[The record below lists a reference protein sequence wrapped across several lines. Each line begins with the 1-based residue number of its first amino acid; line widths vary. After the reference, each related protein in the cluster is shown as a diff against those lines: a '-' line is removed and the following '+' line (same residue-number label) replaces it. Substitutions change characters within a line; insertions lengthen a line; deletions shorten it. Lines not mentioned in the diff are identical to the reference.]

1 MKDRPWETTR
11 PWETARQTPSE
22 AAAARAERARK
33 LVSRMRDHVALA
45 PESPKLEVPAPVT
58 QEPDAAQN
66 ASDTDYSVFSQEP
79 NRDLRSLIEL
89 FDKVQTSGCCIHL
102 ALAWPHIPPRAILP
116 WMLREVSRGRRN
128 PPLRTLFVNMGR
140 PALRTL
146 AGIEARTTRLGARG
160 IYRSGVNDNA
170 QGPLIATPSISA
182 DAHFYM
188 FLGKS
193 LVESVPLVSIVPH
206 YVSMND
212 DVFWRDF
219 DEKTLKGFKRYF
231 DANRLRSIRK
241 HLDFLT
247 SAKRSPSF
255 AFLMPSHFG
264 ASVRREAIARL
275 PGGIDFVVVDMST
288 HAVRGRDASALLR
301 DILAELEGGLTT
313 GAQHVLITT
322 DCPLRHSFLRR
333 TAQRR
338 QQAGRLGT
346 RVEVHRFP
354 WSSRDKGWEPIP
366 VLNDR
371 APPIVTTIASQESVL
386 ATRLWRHAQE
396 LDQGGS
402 LSTILLDGAVALKG
416 MAMTACGADALLAP
430 YIDTHDAYH
439 RIKRERHSFA
449 PHYNKAS
456 AEIAAGHAGH
466 LRDILQRD
474 LDEALAVADALR
486 SETPLMR
493 YVRRELADAP
503 ANSDILLVLRH
514 PEDAQQAYN
523 YLLDYLTEPGRF
535 TAGVPNFRVTTPNRY
550 YGEIATRAPS
560 CVIWAASPIGG
571 TRAYIGDAIAPAEF
585 RMLVAGQDVVT
596 LDRILDAVAAAKEY
610 HVYEKRI
617 HHLKSALPRPPKE
630 VGDVSIAMR
639 LDLDR
644 PRTALPFVGQGYLL
658 LDGYGKVAAGPGTT
672 FYVLDPVGQS
682 LSPHEARA
690 IDEGDAVFVMSDAIR
705 EEIEA
710 VLREKDER
718 GRTFEQSMVDQYKAI
733 VRSGIATLSRQE
745 GKKITAA
752 RIHQM
757 LFDQNPAL
765 PPIDERAVDYWLQA
779 ADRLDVD
786 TPFAAR
792 DPVHLEA
799 FLRLMNAGVL
809 ARQLADAIRI
819 VRSAL
824 QRDGYTNR
832 ALFDRLL
839 LDPDSLIQTRSV
851 TFEKLQGLR
860 HEAYENVF
868 PVLEKNID
876 AGTRSKDRMPQGL
889 AK

>member
-1 MKDRPWETTR
+1 VKDR

-33 LVSRMRDHVALA
+33 LVSRMRDHVAPA
-45 PESPKLEVPAPVT
+45 PASPKLEVPPPVT
-58 QEPDAAQN
+58 QEPDAAKN
-66 ASDTDYSVFSQEP
+66 ASDTDYSVFPQEP
-79 NRDLRSLIEL
+79 NRDLRSLTEL
-89 FDKVQTSGCCIHL
+89 FDKVRTSGCCIHL

-170 QGPLIATPSISA
+170 HGPLVATPSISA

-193 LVESVPLVSIVPH
+193 LVENVPLVSIVPH

-212 DVFWRDF
+212 GVFWRDF
-219 DEKTLKGFKRYF
+219 DEKTLRGFKRYF

-241 HLDFLT
+241 HLDLLT
-247 SAKRSPSF
+247 SASRSPSF

-301 DILAELEGGLTT
+301 DILAELEAGLTT
-313 GAQHVLITT
+313 RAQHVLITT

-366 VLNDR
+366 VLSDR
-371 APPIVTTIASQESVL
+371 APPIVTTIASHESLL

-396 LDQGGS
+396 LDQAGS

-430 YIDTHDAYH
+430 YVDTHDAYH

-449 PHYNKAS
+449 PHYNKAL

-682 LSPHEARA
+682 LSPHEARS

>member
-1 MKDRPWETTR
+1 VKDR

-22 AAAARAERARK
+22 AAAERAERTRQ
-33 LVSRMRDHVALA
+33 LVSRMRERAASASDFPKSDDVSA
-45 PESPKLEVPAPVT
+45 PGT
-58 QEPDAAQN
+58 QEPEATHDTT
-66 ASDTDYSVFSQEP
+66 DTDCSVFLQEP

-89 FDKVQTSGCCIHL
+89 FDKVRTSGCCIHL

-116 WMLREVSRGRRN
+116 WMLREVSRGRNN

-146 AGIEARTTRLGARG
+146 AGIEAKTARLAARG
-160 IYRSGVNDNA
+160 IYRSGVNDSA
-170 QGPLIATPSISA
+170 KGPLIATPAIGA
-182 DAHFYM
+182 DVHFYT
-188 FLGKS
+188 FLGQS
-193 LVESVPLVSIVPH
+193 MVQTVPLVSIVPH
-206 YVSMND
+206 NIAMND
-212 DVFWRDF
+212 GVFWRDF

-231 DANRLRSIRK
+231 DANRLRAIRK
-241 HLDFLT
+241 HLDLLT
-247 SAKRSPSF
+247 SGGRGPSF

-264 ASVRREAIARL
+264 ASARREAIARL

-301 DILAELEGGLTT
+301 DILGELEAGLTT

-354 WSSRDKGWEPIP
+354 WSSRDKGWESIP
-366 VLNDR
+366 VLSDR

-396 LDQGGS
+396 LDQAGS
-402 LSTILLDGAVALKG
+402 LSAILLDGAVALKG

-449 PHYNKAS
+449 PHYNKAL
-456 AEIAAGHAGH
+456 AEIAVGQAGH
-466 LRDILQRD
+466 LRDILEKD
-474 LDEALAVADALR
+474 LDESLAAADALR
-486 SETPLMR
+486 TETPLMR
-493 YVRRELADAP
+493 YVRRELVDAP
-503 ANSDILLVLRH
+503 TSSDILLVLRH

-523 YLLDYLTEPGRF
+523 YFLDYLTEPGRF
-535 TAGVPNFRVTTPNRY
+535 IAGVPNFRVTTPNRY

-571 TRAYIGDAIAPAEF
+571 TRAYIGDAITPAEF

-596 LDRILDAVAAAKEY
+596 LDRILDAVTSAKEY
-610 HVYEKRI
+610 QVYQKRI

-630 VGDVSIAMR
+630 VGDVSTALK

-644 PRTALPFVGQGYLL
+644 PRAALPFVGQGYLL

-682 LSPHEARA
+682 LSPHEARS

-718 GRTFEQSMVDQYKAI
+718 GRTFEQSMVDQYKTI
-733 VRSGIATLSRQE
+733 VRNGIATLSHQQ
-745 GKKITAA
+745 GKKITAT
-752 RIHQM
+752 RIHEM
-757 LFDQNPAL
+757 LFDQNPTL
-765 PPIDERAVDYWLQA
+765 PPIGERAVDYWLQA
-779 ADRLDVD
+779 AERVDVD
-786 TPFAAR
+786 TPFAAS

-799 FLRLMNAGVL
+799 FLRLMNAGVM

-839 LDPDSLIQTRSV
+839 LDADSLIQTRSV

-868 PVLEKNID
+868 PVLEKNIES
-876 AGTRSKDRMPQGL
+876 GTKLKDRIPQGV
-889 AK
+889 A

>member
-1 MKDRPWETTR
+1 VKHRPWE
-11 PWETARQTPSE
+11 AGQQTPSE
-22 AAAARAERARK
+22 AAEGRAERARK
-33 LVSRMRDHVALA
+33 LVSRMRDRIA
-45 PESPKLEVPAPVT
+45 PTSDSPQSDEMAASET
-58 QEPDAAQN
+58 QEPEATHDAT
-66 ASDTDYSVFSQEP
+66 DTDSSVFLQEP

-89 FDKVQTSGCCIHL
+89 FDKVRTSGCCIHL

-116 WMLREVSRGRRN
+116 WMLREVSRGRSN

-146 AGIEARTTRLGARG
+146 AGIEAKTTRLAARG
-160 IYRSGVNDNA
+160 IYRSGINDST
-170 QGPLIATPSISA
+170 QGTTPAIGA
-182 DAHFYM
+182 DVHFYT
-188 FLGKS
+188 FLGQS
-193 LVESVPLVSIVPH
+193 LAQTVPLVSIVPH
-206 YVSMND
+206 NIAMND
-212 DVFWRDF
+212 GVFWRDF

-231 DANRLRSIRK
+231 DANRLRAIRK
-241 HLDFLT
+241 HLDLLT
-247 SAKRSPSF
+247 SGRRSPSF

-264 ASVRREAIARL
+264 ASTRREAIARL
-275 PGGIDFVVVDMST
+275 PGDIDFVVIDMST

-301 DILAELEGGLTT
+301 DILAELETGLTT
-313 GAQHVLITT
+313 GVHHVLITT

-346 RVEVHRFP
+346 RVEVHRLP
-354 WSSRDKGWEPIP
+354 WSSRDKGWEPTP
-366 VLNDR
+366 ALHDR
-371 APPIVTTIASQESVL
+371 AAPIVTTIGSQESVL

-396 LDQGGS
+396 LDQANS
-402 LSTILLDGAVALKG
+402 LATILLDGAVALKG

-430 YIDTHDAYH
+430 YTDTHDAYH

-449 PHYNKAS
+449 PHYNKAL

-466 LRDILQRD
+466 LRDIIQKD
-474 LDEALAVADALR
+474 LTEALAAADALR
-486 SETPLMR
+486 TETPLMR
-493 YVRRELADAP
+493 YVRRTLAEAP
-503 ANSDILLVLRH
+503 TSGDILLVLRH

-523 YLLDYLTEPGRF
+523 YFLDYLTEPGQF
-535 TAGVPNFRVTTPNRY
+535 MVGVPNFRVTTPNRY

-560 CVIWAASPIGG
+560 SVIWAASPIGG

-585 RMLVAGQDVVT
+585 RILVAGQDVVT
-596 LDRILDAVAAAKEY
+596 LERILEAVATAKEY
-610 HVYEKRI
+610 RVYEKRI
-617 HHLKSALPRPPKE
+617 HHLKTALPRPPKE
-630 VGDVSIAMR
+630 VGDVSVALR

-644 PRTALPFVGQGYLL
+644 PRTALPFIGQGYLL

-672 FYVLDPVGQS
+672 FYVLDPVDQS
-682 LSPHEARA
+682 LSPHEARS

-705 EEIEA
+705 DEIEA

-718 GRTFEQSMVDQYKAI
+718 GRTFEQSMVDQYKTI
-733 VRSGIATLSRQE
+733 VSAGIAALSRQE

-752 RIHQM
+752 RVHQM

-765 PPIDERAVDYWLQA
+765 PPIGERAVDYWLQA
-779 ADRLDVD
+779 AERLDVD
-786 TPFAAR
+786 TPFAAA

-799 FLRLMNAGVL
+799 FLRLMNAGVV

-839 LDPDSLIQTRSV
+839 LDPDSLIQTRSI
-851 TFEKLQGLR
+851 TYEKLQGIR

-868 PVLEKNID
+868 PVLEKNIE
-876 AGTRSKDRMPQGL
+876 GSIRQKDRIPQG
-889 AK
+889 

>member
-1 MKDRPWETTR
+1 MKHRPWE
-11 PWETARQTPSE
+11 AAQQTLSE
-22 AAAARAERARK
+22 AAAERAERTRK
-33 LVSRMRDHVALA
+33 LVSRMRDRAA
-45 PESPKLEVPAPVT
+45 PASDSPKLDDVLASGT
-58 QEPDAAQN
+58 QEPAATHDTT
-66 ASDTDYSVFSQEP
+66 DTDYSVFLQEP
-79 NRDLRSLIEL
+79 NQDLRSLIEL
-89 FDKVQTSGCCIHL
+89 FDKVRTSGCCIHL

-116 WMLREVSRGRRN
+116 WMMREVSRGRSN

-146 AGIEARTTRLGARG
+146 AGIEARTSGLRARG
-160 IYRSGVNDNA
+160 LYRSGVNDGA
-170 QGPLIATPSISA
+170 QGRPTATTAIGA
-182 DAHFYM
+182 DVHFYT
-188 FLGKS
+188 FLGQS
-193 LVESVPLVSIVPH
+193 LVQTVPLVSIVPH
-206 YVSMND
+206 NVAMND
-212 DVFWRDF
+212 GVFWRDF

-231 DANRLRSIRK
+231 DANRLRAIGK
-241 HLDFLT
+241 HLDLLT
-247 SAKRSPSF
+247 SGRRSPSF

-264 ASVRREAIARL
+264 ASTRREAIARL
-275 PGGIDFVVVDMST
+275 PGGIDFVVIDMST

-301 DILAELEGGLTT
+301 DILAELEARLTT
-313 GAQHVLITT
+313 GAYHVLITT

-346 RVEVHRFP
+346 RVEVHRLP
-354 WSSRDKGWEPIP
+354 WSSRDKGWEPVP
-366 VLNDR
+366 TLHDR
-371 APPIVTTIASQESVL
+371 AAPIVTTIASQESVL

-396 LDQGGS
+396 LDQANP
-402 LSTILLDGAVALKG
+402 LATILIDGAVALKC
-416 MAMTACGADALLAP
+416 MATTACGSDALLAP

-449 PHYNKAS
+449 PHYNKAL
-456 AEIAAGHAGH
+456 AEIAAGHSGH
-466 LRDILQRD
+466 LRDILQKD
-474 LDEALAVADALR
+474 LDEALAAADALR
-486 SETPLMR
+486 TETPLMR
-493 YVRRELADAP
+493 YVKRELADALTS
-503 ANSDILLVLRH
+503 SDILLVLRH

-523 YLLDYLTEPGRF
+523 YFLDYLTEPGQFR
-535 TAGVPNFRVTTPNRY
+535 AGVPNFRVTTANRY

-596 LDRILDAVAAAKEY
+596 LERILDAVATAKEY
-610 HVYEKRI
+610 HVYERRI
-617 HHLKSALPRPPKE
+617 HDLKTALPRPPKE
-630 VGDVSIAMR
+630 VGDVSVALR

-644 PRTALPFVGQGYLL
+644 PRTALPFVGRGYLL

-682 LSPHEARA
+682 LSPHEARS
-690 IDEGDAVFVMSDAIR
+690 IDEGDAVFVMSDVIR

-733 VRSGIATLSRQE
+733 VSAGIATLSRQE

-752 RIHQM
+752 RVHQM
-757 LFDQNPAL
+757 LFDQNPSL
-765 PPIDERAVDYWLQA
+765 PPIGERAVDYWLQA
-779 ADRLDVD
+779 AERLDVD
-786 TPFAAR
+786 TPFAAS

-799 FLRLMNAGVL
+799 FLRLMNAGVV
-809 ARQLADAIRI
+809 AHQLADAIRI

-860 HEAYENVF
+860 HEANENVF
-868 PVLEKNID
+868 PVLEKNIE
-876 AGTRSKDRMPQGL
+876 AGTRLKDRIPQGV
-889 AK
+889 A

>member
-1 MKDRPWETTR
+1 VKHRPWE
-11 PWETARQTPSE
+11 AGQQTPSE
-22 AAAARAERARK
+22 AAAERAERARK
-33 LVSRMRDHVALA
+33 LVSRMRGRVA
-45 PESPKLEVPAPVT
+45 PTSDSPKSNEVPASGT
-58 QEPDAAQN
+58 QDPEATGD
-66 ASDTDYSVFSQEP
+66 STDTDYSVFLQEP

-89 FDKVQTSGCCIHL
+89 FDKVRTSGCCIHL

-116 WMLREVSRGRRN
+116 WMLREVSRGRSN

-140 PALRTL
+140 PALRML

-160 IYRSGVNDNA
+160 IYRSGVNDSA
-170 QGPLIATPSISA
+170 QGPLISTPAIGA
-182 DAHFYM
+182 DVHFYT
-188 FLGKS
+188 FLGQS
-193 LVESVPLVSIVPH
+193 LVQTVPLVSIVPH
-206 YVSMND
+206 NVAMND
-212 DVFWRDF
+212 GVFWRDF

-231 DANRLRSIRK
+231 DANRLRAIRK
-241 HLDFLT
+241 HLDLLT
-247 SAKRSPSF
+247 SGGRSPSF

-264 ASVRREAIARL
+264 ASARREAIARL
-275 PGGIDFVVVDMST
+275 PGGIDFVVIDMCT

-301 DILAELEGGLTT
+301 DILAELEAGLTT
-313 GAQHVLITT
+313 GVHHVLITT

-346 RVEVHRFP
+346 RVEVHRLP
-354 WSSRDKGWEPIP
+354 WPSRDKGWEPAP
-366 VLNDR
+366 TLNDR
-371 APPIVTTIASQESVL
+371 AAPIVTTIASQESVL
-386 ATRLWRHAQE
+386 AARLWRHAQE
-396 LDQGGS
+396 LDQATS
-402 LSTILLDGAVALKG
+402 LATILLDGAVALKG

-430 YIDTHDAYH
+430 YTDTHDAYH
-439 RIKRERHSFA
+439 RIKRERHSFD
-449 PHYNKAS
+449 PHYNKAL
-456 AEIAAGHAGH
+456 AEIAAGHAGR
-466 LRDILQRD
+466 LRDILQKD
-474 LDEALAVADALR
+474 LDEAFAAANALR
-486 SETPLMR
+486 TETPLMR

-503 ANSDILLVLRH
+503 TSSDILLVLRH

-523 YLLDYLTEPGRF
+523 YFLEYLTEPGQF

-571 TRAYIGDAIAPAEF
+571 TRAYIGDAIAPAQF

-596 LDRILDAVAAAKEY
+596 LERILDAVAAAKEY

-617 HHLKSALPRPPKE
+617 QHLKSALPRPPKE
-630 VGDVSIAMR
+630 VGDVSVALR

-644 PRTALPFVGQGYLL
+644 PRAALPFVGQGYLL

-682 LSPHEARA
+682 LSPHEARS

-733 VRSGIATLSRQE
+733 VRAGIAALSRQE

-752 RIHQM
+752 RIHEI

-765 PPIDERAVDYWLQA
+765 PPIGERAVDYWLQS
-779 ADRLDVD
+779 ADRLDVE
-786 TPFAAR
+786 TPFAAS

-799 FLRLMNAGVL
+799 FLRLMNAGVM

-839 LDPDSLIQTRSV
+839 LDPDSLIQARSV

-868 PVLEKNID
+868 PVLEKNIE
-876 AGTRSKDRMPQGL
+876 AGTRLKDRIPQGV
-889 AK
+889 A

>member
-1 MKDRPWETTR
+1 MRDRLSPPSR
-11 PWETARQTPSE
+11 PPELEETATPE
-22 AAAARAERARK
+22 K
-33 LVSRMRDHVALA
+33 
-45 PESPKLEVPAPVT
+45 
-58 QEPDAAQN
+58 QEPEASHGVPDA
-66 ASDTDYSVFSQEP
+66 DYSVFLHEP

-89 FDKVQTSGCCIHL
+89 FDKIRGSGCCIHL

-116 WMLREVSRGRRN
+116 WMLREVSRGRSN

-140 PALRTL
+140 PALRSL
-146 AGIEARTTRLGARG
+146 AGIEARTTRLAARG
-160 IYRSGVNDNA
+160 IYRSGVNDTA
-170 QGPLIATPSISA
+170 QGPLVAMPAIGA
-182 DAHFYM
+182 DVHFYT
-188 FLGKS
+188 FLGQS
-193 LVESVPLVSIVPH
+193 LVQTVPLVSIVPH
-206 YVSMND
+206 YIAMND
-212 DVFWRDF
+212 EVFWRDF

-231 DANRLRSIRK
+231 DANRLRAIRK
-241 HLDFLT
+241 HLELLT
-247 SAKRSPSF
+247 SGERGPSF

-264 ASVRREAIARL
+264 ASARREAIGRL
-275 PGGIDFVVVDMST
+275 PGGIDFVVIDMST

-301 DILAELEGGLTT
+301 DILAELEAGLTT
-313 GAQHVLITT
+313 GANHVLITT

-346 RVEVHRFP
+346 RVEVHRLP
-354 WSSRDKGWEPIP
+354 WSSRDKGWEPVP
-366 VLNDR
+366 TLHDR
-371 APPIVTTIASQESVL
+371 AAPVVTTIASQESVL
-386 ATRLWRHAQE
+386 AARLWRHAQE
-396 LDQGGS
+396 LEQASS
-402 LSTILLDGAVALKG
+402 LATILLDGAVALKG
-416 MAMTACGADALLAP
+416 MATTACGADALLAP
-430 YIDTHDAYH
+430 YLDTHDTYH
-439 RIKRERHSFA
+439 RIKRERHSFV
-449 PHYNKAS
+449 PHYNEAL
-456 AEIAAGHAGH
+456 AEIASGHAGH
-466 LRDILQRD
+466 LRDILKKD
-474 LDEALAVADALR
+474 LDEALAAADALR
-486 SETPLMR
+486 TETPLMR
-493 YVRRELADAP
+493 YVRRALADAP
-503 ANSDILLVLRH
+503 TSSDILLVLRH

-523 YLLDYLTEPGRF
+523 YFLDYLTEPGRF

-560 CVIWAASPIGG
+560 CVIWAASPISG

-596 LDRILDAVAAAKEY
+596 LDRILDAVASAKEY
-610 HVYEKRI
+610 HVYQKRI

-630 VGDVSIAMR
+630 VGDVSTALK

-644 PRTALPFVGQGYLL
+644 PRAALPFVGQGYLL

-682 LSPHEARA
+682 LSPHEARS

-733 VRSGIATLSRQE
+733 VRNGIATLSHQE

-752 RIHQM
+752 RIHEM

-765 PPIDERAVDYWLQA
+765 PPIGERAVDYWLQA
-779 ADRLDVD
+779 ADRLDVE
-786 TPFAAR
+786 TPFAAS

-799 FLRLMNAGVL
+799 FLRLMNAGVV

-868 PVLEKNID
+868 PVLEKNLE
-876 AGTRSKDRMPQGL
+876 AGTKLKDRIPQGVV
-889 AK
+889 

>member
-1 MKDRPWETTR
+1 VKDR

-33 LVSRMRDHVALA
+33 LVSRMRDHVAPA
-45 PESPKLEVPAPVT
+45 PASPKLEVPPPVT
-58 QEPDAAQN
+58 QEPDAAKN
-66 ASDTDYSVFSQEP
+66 ASDTDYSVFPQEP
-79 NRDLRSLIEL
+79 NRDLRSLTEL
-89 FDKVQTSGCCIHL
+89 FDKVRTSGCCIHL

-170 QGPLIATPSISA
+170 HGPLVATPSISA

-193 LVESVPLVSIVPH
+193 LVENVPLVSIVPH

-212 DVFWRDF
+212 GVFWRDF
-219 DEKTLKGFKRYF
+219 DEKTLRGFKRYF
-231 DANRLRSIRK
+231 DANSLRSIRK
-241 HLDFLT
+241 HLDLLT
-247 SAKRSPSF
+247 SASRSPSF

-301 DILAELEGGLTT
+301 DILAELEAGLTT
-313 GAQHVLITT
+313 RAQHVLITT

-366 VLNDR
+366 VLSDR
-371 APPIVTTIASQESVL
+371 APPIVTTIASHESLL

-396 LDQGGS
+396 LDQAGS

-430 YIDTHDAYH
+430 YVDTHDAYH

-449 PHYNKAS
+449 PHYNKAL

-682 LSPHEARA
+682 LSPHEARS